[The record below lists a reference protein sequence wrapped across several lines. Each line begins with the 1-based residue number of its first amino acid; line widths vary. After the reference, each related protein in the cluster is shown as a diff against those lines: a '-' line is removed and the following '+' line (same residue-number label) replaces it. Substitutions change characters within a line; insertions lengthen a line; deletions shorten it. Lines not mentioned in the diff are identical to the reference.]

1 VGPMMNNPAFLSDAE
16 LARAFVVRHVDLE
29 LMLET
34 IRENTADS
42 RWHVLLVGQ
51 RGMGKTTLMR
61 RLALAV
67 RGDAELSRRW
77 YPVVY
82 SEESYEVLSAGEFWL
97 KALFHLG
104 VQTQEAKWQEI
115 HDELLAEPDEER
127 LCEAALKR
135 IVEFAREW
143 NVRILLVA
151 ENLDM
156 IFGQQLDEEAA
167 WKVRRALDDEPAIT
181 LVGTAMGRF
190 DAIDGP
196 DKPFSGLFE
205 FQQLA
210 PLDRDS
216 CRTLWNALTDWDLG
230 PTQIRPLQILTGGNP
245 RLLTILSGFAQGRN
259 FHALMDELPRL
270 IDERTS
276 YFKASLDALPA
287 YERKVFVSLA
297 DIWAPATA
305 REVAAQARMDVNRT
319 SALLRRLVT
328 RGMVTDYRRKGRKIW
343 YQVTERLF
351 NVFHLMRR
359 RGGAAIRVHAL
370 VDFMVCFYG
379 DRDDKPRHAHLFDEL
394 RQILDVRL
402 DEESDARFVLER
414 AVGEK
419 PNLAPAWGGLVYLAV
434 ERADE
439 PADMREIL
447 NRGIRTSHGDPAVM
461 NEMAWELF
469 RSGRADLLDDATA
482 LARLAVDRAPDVS
495 EVHHTLA
502 SIFAKVDRWEDSLD
516 VARSSL
522 KDPTALGAVTADLV
536 DFFIEAAVAGH
547 AAGAIDTI
555 RGTPCEV
562 GLEPVLAA
570 LEQDVGE
577 DVVAPQEVREVAQ
590 DVIRKIQDKR
600 IITQY

>member
-1 VGPMMNNPAFLSDAE
+1 MGPMMNNPAFLSDAE

-29 LMLET
+29 LLLET
-34 IRENTADS
+34 IRENTEDS

-67 RGDAELSRRW
+67 RGDAELSRLW

-97 KALFHLG
+97 KALFHLA
-104 VQTQEAKWQEI
+104 VQTQEAKWQAVY
-115 HDELLAEPDEER
+115 DQLLAEPDEER
-127 LCEAALKR
+127 LRRGAVDKL
-135 IVEFAREW
+135 VEFAHEW
-143 NVRILLVA
+143 GVRIMLVA

-156 IFGQQLDEEAA
+156 MFGQQLDDDAA
-167 WKVRRALDDEPAIT
+167 LQVRKVLDEQPEFT
-181 LVGTAMGRF
+181 LVGTAMGTF

-196 DKPFSGLFE
+196 RKPFSGLFE
-205 FQQLA
+205 FQQLQ

-230 PTQIRPLQILTGGNP
+230 SSQIRPLQILTGGSP
-245 RLLTILSGFAQGRN
+245 RLLTILSGFAHGRS

-297 DIWAPATA
+297 DVWAPATA

-328 RGMVTDYRRKGRKIW
+328 RGMVTEYQRKGRKIW
-343 YQVTERLF
+343 YQVAERLF
-351 NVFHLMRR
+351 NVYHLMRR
-359 RGGAAIRVHAL
+359 RGGAAVRVHAL

-379 DRDDKPRHAHLFDEL
+379 DRDKRPTQTHLFDEL
-394 RQILDVRL
+394 REILDVRL
-402 DEESDARFVLER
+402 DEESDARVVLER

-419 PNLAPAWGGLVYLAV
+419 PGLAPAWGGLVYLAV
-434 ERADE
+434 ERGGT
-439 PADMREIL
+439 PAEMREIL
-447 NRGIRTSHGDPAVM
+447 NRGIRTSHGDPSVM

-469 RSGRADLLDDATA
+469 RSGRNDLMDDATA
-482 LARLAVDRAPDVS
+482 LARLAVDRAPDVT

-516 VARSSL
+516 VARSCL
-522 KDPTALGAVTADLV
+522 MDPTALGAVTGDLV
-536 DFFIEAAVAGH
+536 DFFVDAAVAGH
-547 AAGAIDTI
+547 AEAAIEVI

-562 GLEPVLAA
+562 GLEPVVTA
-570 LEQDVGE
+570 LRQDVGE
-577 DVVAPQEVREVAQ
+577 DVVSPQEVREVAQ
-590 DVIRKIQDKR
+590 DVTRKIQDSR
-600 IITQY
+600 IINQY